1 MAGPLGGLQGGSVKA
16 WMTDL
21 IDLQRP
27 VPIEVLNSRGKWIA
41 GFLLLEFRA
50 DGLVLVRSERS
61 GSEQLLKQGDW
72 RDPVEEAI
80 LRRQAE
86 EASPPEPSVALAD
99 VGRPPTLRDQL
110 EILRQ
115 LPANERAALLARWRQ
130 LP

>member
-1 MAGPLGGLQGGSVKA
+1 
-16 WMTDL
+16 MTDL

>member
-1 MAGPLGGLQGGSVKA
+1 
-16 WMTDL
+16 MTDL

-27 VPIEVLNSRGKWIA
+27 VPIEVRNSRGQWIA

-61 GSEQLLKQGDW
+61 GSEQLLTQGDW

-86 EASPPEPSVALAD
+86 EVGPSEPSVAPAEVD
-99 VGRPPTLRDQL
+99 RPSTLREQL
-110 EILRQ
+110 EILRR
-115 LPANERAALLARWRQ
+115 LPANERAAVLARWRQ